1 MRLNDLFPT
10 PVLVADI
17 DKNIA
22 DDVESAVVSR
32 QDKLV
37 RHKDQNSDFHEKE
50 KLFDLK
56 NELAPLYNFFVQGL
70 NAFVEQSGTKA
81 VESHFTYWFQDYRND
96 GDHHGKH
103 NHGTDGVSGI
113 YWVRA
118 SGNAG
123 QTVFY
128 NPNVIMEYV
137 HPTQQTKYNSTELG
151 FAPRKGCL
159 LLFPSYVNHSVLSSP
174 KEAVRTTIAF
184 NFGPAEV

>member
-17 DKNIA
+17 GKDIA
-22 DDVESAVVSR
+22 DNVESAVVSR
-32 QDKLV
+32 LANLA
-37 RHKDQNSDFHEKE
+37 RHKDQNSDFHEKD
-50 KLFDLK
+50 KLFDLQK
-56 NELAPLYNFFVQGL
+56 DFEPLYNFILQGL
-70 NAFVEQSGTKA
+70 YAFKEQTGTKA
-81 VESHFTYWFQDYRND
+81 VEKNFTYWFQDYSQE

-118 SGNAG
+118 SENAG

-128 NPNVIMEYV
+128 NPNAIMEYV
-137 HPTQQTKYNSTELG
+137 HPTEQTKYNSTELG

-159 LLFPSYVNHSVLSSP
+159 LLFPSYVNHSVLGSP
-174 KEAVRTTIAF
+174 QNAVRTTIAF
-184 NFGPAEV
+184 NFGPVEE